1 MKNNKVFYGW
11 WLVLFSALSLA
22 VMGPAS
28 VAVANLFQNPVTHE
42 FGITNSQFAISNSL
56 VLGMGIFLSPFI
68 SKKLAF
74 GNFRLVYIVG
84 VMIYGLAYIGFGF
97 APNMYVF
104 YALALLVG
112 VGNVSTTIIPVS
124 MLVNNW
130 FVKKRGLALSL
141 SFTGLGVGGVIFSQA
156 VTFLITNVG
165 WRYTYLIYGL
175 IILLVG
181 IPIGWFVFR
190 ARPEDMGMTAYG
202 AEEPVS
208 LKEGEK
214 EVAATTPPASG
225 VVVTKPYFILLL
237 IGGVMVGLANNGGLG
252 QFPPVLADLH
262 GPIRAATLIS
272 LYSAVGIVGKI
283 TLGNITDR
291 FGTVFSTIYAA
302 VLLTVTY
309 LVMTLAENYSLAI
322 VMAVLFG
329 LGNAVGTV
337 APPLITAAI
346 YAPEDFSKAYGYL
359 QSALL
364 LGMTAGSLFAAGV
377 ADLTGSYNYSW
388 IALAIASAFIGVSWV
403 GAYCSAQKDK

>member
-1 MKNNKVFYGW
+1 MFYGW
-11 WLVLFSALSLA
+11 WLVLFSAISLA
-22 VMGPAS
+22 VMGPAY

-97 APNMYVF
+97 SPNMYVF

-112 VGNVSTTIIPVS
+112 VGNVTTTIIPVS

-141 SFTGLGVGGVIFSQA
+141 SFTVLGVGGVIFSQA
-156 VTFLITNVG
+156 VTCLITNVG

-237 IGGVMVGLANNGGLG
+237 IGGVMVVW
-252 QFPPVLADLH
+252 P
-262 GPIRAATLIS
+262 
-272 LYSAVGIVGKI
+272 
-283 TLGNITDR
+283 
-291 FGTVFSTIYAA
+291 
-302 VLLTVTY
+302 
-309 LVMTLAENYSLAI
+309 
-322 VMAVLFG
+322 
-329 LGNAVGTV
+329 
-337 APPLITAAI
+337 ITAAWDSSLPCWQI
-346 YAPEDFSKAYGYL
+346 YMDRFVQPHLFRST
-359 QSALL
+359 LL
-364 LGMTAGSLFAAGV
+364 WVSSGRLPWETSRTVSGL
-377 ADLTGSYNYSW
+377 YSVR
-388 IALAIASAFIGVSWV
+388 FMQP
-403 GAYCSAQKDK
+403 CC